1 LEIQYLEENVP
12 PRFSSGC
19 AFDSLGSSSAFILTS
34 IAALLSSCEVVSLIP
49 IVTSSV
55 ESGKISCVSTF
66 ATFIDES
73 LEGAIRLAS
82 SRPFPGFAVSA
93 GDPSVNRLFI

>member
-1 LEIQYLEENVP
+1 M
-12 PRFSSGC
+12 
-19 AFDSLGSSSAFILTS
+19 
-34 IAALLSSCEVVSLIP
+34 P

-55 ESGKISCVSTF
+55 ESGKISCASTF